1 MSVLYKI
8 KDLDLRILRM
18 FQSDGNKLC
27 DRLTPS
33 QIRII
38 TYLCENKVLYQKDI
52 EKSLNLSRAT
62 ISGILSTMEKNNIIS
77 RCISECDLRSKK
89 IVLNEDI
96 KKIFD
101 SKKVIIQNLENIIIS
116 GIPKKDIDVFFCVID
131 KMNNNIDEYLGGNND

>member
-18 FQSDGNKLC
+18 IQSDGNKLC

-38 TYLCENKVLYQKDI
+38 TYLCENKVVYQKDI

-62 ISGILSTMEKNNIIS
+62 ISGILSTMEKNNII
-77 RCISECDLRSKK
+77 
-89 IVLNEDI
+89 
-96 KKIFD
+96 D
-101 SKKVIIQNLENIIIS
+101 SKRVIMENIENIIIS
-116 GIPKKDIDVFFCVID
+116 GIPKKDMDVFFSVID

>member
-1 MSVLYKI
+1 
-8 KDLDLRILRM
+8 
-18 FQSDGNKLC
+18 
-27 DRLTPS
+27 
-33 QIRII
+33 
-38 TYLCENKVLYQKDI
+38 
-52 EKSLNLSRAT
+52 
-62 ISGILSTMEKNNIIS
+62 MEKNNIIS
-77 RCISECDLRSKK
+77 RCVSECDLRSKK

>member
-18 FQSDGNKLC
+18 FQSDGNRLY

-38 TYLCENKVLYQKDI
+38 AYLCENKVVYQKDI
-52 EKSLNLSRAT
+52 EKHFSLSRAT
-62 ISGILSTMEKNNIIS
+62 ISGILSTMERNNIIS
-77 RCISECDLRSKK
+77 RCVSGTDLRSKQ
-89 IVLNEDI
+89 IVLNSDI

-101 SKKVIIQNLENIIIS
+101 SRKVIIENIENIIVS
-116 GIPKKDIDVFFCVID
+116 GISKKDMDVFFSVVD
-131 KMNNNIDEYLGGNND
+131 KMNDNIDKYLGGCND

>member
-18 FQSDGNKLC
+18 FQNDGNKLC

-38 TYLCENKVLYQKDI
+38 TYLFENKVVYQKDI

-77 RCISECDLRSKK
+77 RCVSERDLRSKE

-116 GIPKKDIDVFFCVID
+116 GISKKDIDVFFSVID
-131 KMNNNIDEYLGGNND
+131 KMNNNIDKYLGGNND

>member
-18 FQSDGNKLC
+18 IQSDGNRLY

-38 TYLCENKVLYQKDI
+38 TYLCENKVVYQKDI

-77 RCISECDLRSKK
+77 RCVSECDLRSKE

-101 SKKVIIQNLENIIIS
+101 SKRVIMENIENIIIS
-116 GIPKKDIDVFFCVID
+116 GIPKKDMDVFLSVID

>member
-18 FQSDGNKLC
+18 IQSDGNRLC

-38 TYLCENKVLYQKDI
+38 TYLWENKVVYQKDI

-77 RCISECDLRSKK
+77 RCVSECDLRSKE

-101 SKKVIIQNLENIIIS
+101 SKRVIMENIENIIIS
-116 GIPKKDIDVFFCVID
+116 GIPKKDMDVFFSVID

>member
-52 EKSLNLSRAT
+52 EKNLNLSRAT

-77 RCISECDLRSKK
+77 RCVSECDLRSKK

-101 SKKVIIQNLENIIIS
+101 S
-116 GIPKKDIDVFFCVID
+116 FRTFCQWMD
-131 KMNNNIDEYLGGNND
+131 

>member
-18 FQSDGNKLC
+18 FQSDGNRLC

-38 TYLCENKVLYQKDI
+38 TYLCENNVVYQKDI

-77 RCISECDLRSKK
+77 RCVSERDLRSKE

-116 GIPKKDIDVFFCVID
+116 GISKKDIDVFFSVID

>member
-18 FQSDGNKLC
+18 FWSDGNILC

-33 QIRII
+33 QVRII
-38 TYLCENKVLYQKDI
+38 AYLCENKVVYQKDI

-77 RCISECDLRSKK
+77 RCVSECDLRSKE

-101 SKKVIIQNLENIIIS
+101 SKKVIMKKLENIIIS
-116 GIPKKDIDVFFCVID
+116 GISKNDMDVFFSVID

>member
-1 MSVLYKI
+1 MIVLYKI
-8 KDLDLRILRM
+8 KDWDLRILRM

-52 EKSLNLSRAT
+52 EKNLNLSRAT

-77 RCISECDLRSKK
+77 RCVSECDLRSKK

-101 SKKVIIQNLENIIIS
+101 SKKVIIIS

>member
-52 EKSLNLSRAT
+52 EKNLNLSRAT
-62 ISGILSTMEKNNIIS
+62 ISGILSTMEKNNIFPGEQLILTYEMEGHPLS
-77 RCISECDLRSKK
+77 TEMLE
-89 IVLNEDI
+89 LAI
-96 KKIFD
+96 KH
-101 SKKVIIQNLENIIIS
+101 
-116 GIPKKDIDVFFCVID
+116 
-131 KMNNNIDEYLGGNND
+131 YLL

>member
-1 MSVLYKI
+1 M
-8 KDLDLRILRM
+8 
-18 FQSDGNKLC
+18 
-27 DRLTPS
+27 
-33 QIRII
+33 
-38 TYLCENKVLYQKDI
+38 YQKDI
-52 EKSLNLSRAT
+52 EKNLNLSRAT

-77 RCISECDLRSKK
+77 RCVSECDLRSKK

>member
-38 TYLCENKVLYQKDI
+38 TYLCENNVVYQKDI

-77 RCISECDLRSKK
+77 RCVSECDLRSKE

-116 GIPKKDIDVFFCVID
+116 GISKKDIDVFFSVID